1 MNFLNRAKDIQ
12 NELIA
17 VRREFHQNPEL
28 DFNLS
33 WTAGRIKKFLEAEGI
48 EYTETSRN
56 GICGLI
62 KGKGEKTIGI
72 RADIDALPMED
83 KKGCEYSS
91 KIKGKMHACGHDVH
105 TTIVLGA
112 AKILNSIKEQLN
124 GNVKLI
130 FEPAE
135 ETTGGAIH
143 MIEEGVLENPRVD
156 AVIGL
161 HVEPYIEVGKIGIK
175 RDVVNAASNPFNLK
189 IIGKGGHGA
198 YPHSN
203 IDPIVISANAITALQ
218 NIISREI
225 PPTDPA
231 VISICT
237 IHGGTASNII
247 PDEVELSGIIRT
259 MTLEHREYVTRRF
272 REIVEGISS
281 SMRGKCKIDITEGY
295 PCLYNDDNIVDVL
308 KKSAEEVIGDE
319 NIVKLQKPAMG
330 VESFAYF
337 SLERPSAFYFLGI
350 RNEKKGIVNPL
361 HSNLFDVDEDC
372 IPVGVAIQCETAFN
386 FLNKK

>member
-12 NELIA
+12 NELIDI
-17 VRREFHQNPEL
+17 RREFHQNPEL

-33 WTAGRIKKFLEAEGI
+33 WTVVRIKKFLEAEGI
-48 EYTETSRN
+48 EYKETSRN

-83 KKGCEYSS
+83 KKSCEYSS
-91 KIKGKMHACGHDVH
+91 KTKGRMHACGHDVH
-105 TTIVLGA
+105 TTILLGA

-143 MIEEGVLENPRVD
+143 MVEEGVLENPRVD
-156 AVIGL
+156 AIIGL

-175 RDVVNAASNPFNLK
+175 RDVVNAASNPFDLK

-203 IDPIVISANAITALQ
+203 IDPIVISANVITAFQ

-272 REIVEGISS
+272 KEIAEGISS
-281 SMRGKCKIDITEGY
+281 SMRGRCEIDITEGY
-295 PCLYNDDNIVDVL
+295 PCLYNDDNMVDVL

-386 FLNKK
+386 FLNN